1 MSPSPTLWILAA
13 LSGINTEKFTVIQ
26 KVPRILA
33 DIGQTVFLPCT
44 YAANLSKAIGSYS
57 WYKDSRNGIEVSNG
71 TTQYRGRIYKQKEA
85 FFHGD
90 ASIIITDVRVN
101 DSGVYYCKVQMM
113 QLGEEYGAGTNLTVR
128 GKTKSTTAL
137 FLTLFISAAVEVGI
151 LLIVVLRCVQ
161 LRRKK
166 AILQI
171 QRQETNI
178 PDMTSI
184 EDVLQTQRQG
194 TDIPEITSTVD
205 VQQAPTQ
212 EIDIP
217 AITPTAASFTSFL
230 STGVQDL
237 VQHIPNGIN
246 GDGKASCFST
256 VPRMSN
262 TLQDQTGIIS
272 PSCNQDVNLLE
283 SDPLCMDVNQEEQS
297 IYIPMGSV
305 KEFNHSFFNVMD
317 AETSPINSQ
326 NQKTTR
332 DCIQYTEIQINY
344 FQQRPSLNAISER
357 GDLEQD
363 FEYEELN
370 ATA

>member
-237 VQHIPNGIN
+237 
-246 GDGKASCFST
+246 
-256 VPRMSN
+256 
-262 TLQDQTGIIS
+262 
-272 PSCNQDVNLLE
+272 
-283 SDPLCMDVNQEEQS
+283 DVNQEEQS

>member
-13 LSGINTEKFTVIQ
+13 LS
-26 KVPRILA
+26 
-33 DIGQTVFLPCT
+33 
-44 YAANLSKAIGSYS
+44 
-57 WYKDSRNGIEVSNG
+57 
-71 TTQYRGRIYKQKEA
+71 
-85 FFHGD
+85 
-90 ASIIITDVRVN
+90 
-101 DSGVYYCKVQMM
+101 
-113 QLGEEYGAGTNLTVR
+113 
-128 GKTKSTTAL
+128 
-137 FLTLFISAAVEVGI
+137 
-151 LLIVVLRCVQ
+151 
-161 LRRKK
+161 

-272 PSCNQDVNLLE
+272 PSCVSVESVNQDVNLLE